1 MRESIKLGLILMLI
15 AGCAAGALA
24 VVNYYTEPLIQ
35 KQQQKQQEDATQK
48 SLLEVLPE
56 NSGGAFVL
64 SNELKELAPAEIRSL
79 FGDVYVAKSSTDGE
93 VTGLAVN
100 VVSKG
105 YASTIML
112 LVGMNTNGTLTGV
125 RVISQGETPSIG
137 SKITEPKF
145 YAQKAFDGSSVANEL
160 KITKDGGNVDTISGA
175 TISSRAVVRGI
186 NAAFELY
193 RSVATGLGMT
203 Y

>member
-79 FGDVYVAKSSTDGE
+79 FGDVYVANPVLMEK
-93 VTGLAVN
+93 
-100 VVSKG
+100 
-105 YASTIML
+105 L
-112 LVGMNTNGTLTGV
+112 LVW
-125 RVISQGETPSIG
+125 PS
-137 SKITEPKF
+137 
-145 YAQKAFDGSSVANEL
+145 
-160 KITKDGGNVDTISGA
+160 
-175 TISSRAVVRGI
+175 
-186 NAAFELY
+186 
-193 RSVATGLGMT
+193 M
-203 Y
+203 